1 METPRSALCV
11 AVALPKEVRVFCM
24 GYFKMP
30 DWIIDDCMNGISPS
44 DFCLLAFYCRVS
56 NSRGESWY
64 AHETISERT
73 GMSLRQ
79 ISRSM
84 HALRDNNFIVVY
96 PKGNR
101 TRLIVLSEYIVK
113 AIKTKKKTDMPNWH
127 L

>member
-1 METPRSALCV
+1 
-11 AVALPKEVRVFCM
+11 M

-30 DWIIDDCMNGISPS
+30 DWIIDSCMKEISPS
-44 DFCLLAFYCRVS
+44 DFCLLAFYCRAS

-84 HALRDNNFIVVY
+84 HSLRDNNFVTIY

-101 TRLIVLSEYIVK
+101 TRLIVLSKFIAD
-113 AIKTKKKTDMPNWH
+113 AIKTKKETDMPNWH

>member
-1 METPRSALCV
+1 
-11 AVALPKEVRVFCM
+11 M

-30 DWIIDDCMNGISPS
+30 DWIVDGCMKEISPS

-64 AHETISERT
+64 SHETISERT

-84 HALRDNNFIVVY
+84 HSLKDSNFISVQ

-101 TRLIVLSEYIVK
+101 TRLITLSPFITNAV
-113 AIKTKKKTDMPNWH
+113 KTKKATAMPNWH